1 MRGRTAALVSVLDQ
15 GAAGLTNIL
24 VLVLAARLSTASGF
38 AEFSMVYLVF
48 TVALGLFMAYV
59 GQELVLVRGGAG
71 AVAAACRSALGF
83 TAVAALATGAALA
96 ATGAALPPGG
106 RALAALGAVLPVVLL
121 QDAAR
126 FCFSLLGRP
135 HHALAADGLRLVST
149 VAVLALQPAGA
160 SPSRLVLAWG
170 LAALPGLAVAALLL
184 RRPLAGARPDWRR
197 YVRRGHLGRRFAVEF
212 AVGNGSSQL
221 AVLCLGL
228 FGSPLAVGA
237 LRGASA
243 LFGPLNVFFGAANGF
258 GPPLLN
264 RLGGHRAVV
273 RATLLL
279 GGALAA
285 TGAVWGGVWW
295 LLPDGAGRAVLG
307 DTWPAVAAL
316 LPASAAQYTLMG
328 LGVSALL
335 TLRVLSPRDTLPVQV
350 VFSLLS
356 VALLYAGFVLGG
368 AVGAAWGL
376 AGGSA
381 AKALAAWVR
390 VARLRRRAAAAP
402 QEAHAPGQ
410 PDGPAQADGPG
421 RPEAPGSPGTPEQP
435 DAGGRPQPPGRPE
448 QPEGPSGPS
457 GGQPRRAPRSRR

>member
-48 TVALGLFMAYV
+48 TVTLGLFMAYV
-59 GQELVLVRGGAG
+59 GQELVLVRGGADT
-71 AVAAACRSALGF
+71 VATACRSALAF
-83 TAVAALATGAALA
+83 TGTAALATGAVLA
-96 ATGAALPPGG
+96 ASGGVVPPAG
-106 RALAALGAVLPVVLL
+106 RALMALGAVLPVVLL

-126 FCFSLLGRP
+126 YCFSVLGRP
-135 HHALAADGLRLVST
+135 HHALLADGLRLVST
-149 VAVLALQPAGA
+149 VSVLALQPAGA
-160 SPSRLVLAWG
+160 SPARLVTAWG
-170 LAALPGLAVAALLL
+170 LAALPGLAAAVLLL
-184 RRPLAGARPDWRR
+184 RRPLAVGRTDLRR
-197 YVRRGHLGRRFAVEF
+197 YGRRGHLGQRFVVEF

-221 AVLCLGL
+221 AVLALGL
-228 FGSPLAVGA
+228 LGSPLAVGA

-264 RLGGHRAVV
+264 RLGGRAVV

-279 GGALAA
+279 GGALAVA
-285 TGAVWGGVWW
+285 GAAWGGVWW
-295 LLPDGAGRAVLG
+295 LLPDGWGRRVLG

-316 LPASAAQYTLMG
+316 LPASTAQYTLMG

-335 TLRVLSPRDTLPVQV
+335 TLRVLSPRETLPVQV

-356 VALLYAGFVLGG
+356 VALLSAGYVLAG

-390 VARLRRRAAAAP
+390 VVLVRRRAAAPTASGDGAP
-402 QEAHAPGQ
+402 AP
-410 PDGPAQADGPG
+410 A
-421 RPEAPGSPGTPEQP
+421 RH
-435 DAGGRPQPPGRPE
+435 
-448 QPEGPSGPS
+448 
-457 GGQPRRAPRSRR
+457 

>member
-1 MRGRTAALVSVLDQ
+1 MRGRTAAVASVLDQ

-24 VLVLAARLSTASGF
+24 VLVLAARLSTAAGF

-59 GQELVLVRGGAG
+59 GQALVLVRGGAG
-71 AVAAACRSALGF
+71 AVASACRSALAF
-83 TAVAALATGAALA
+83 TAAGALATGVVLALA
-96 ATGAALPPGG
+96 GAVLPPGA
-106 RALAALGAVLPVVLL
+106 RALVALGAVLPVVLL

-126 FCFSLLGRP
+126 YCFSLLGRP
-135 HHALAADGLRLVST
+135 HHALAADGLRLAST
-149 VAVLALQPAGA
+149 VAVLAMQPAGA
-160 SPSRLVLAWG
+160 SPARLVLAWG
-170 LAALPGLAVAALLL
+170 LAALPGLLVAGLLL
-184 RRPLAGARPDWRR
+184 RRPLAGARAEVRR
-197 YVRRGHLGRRFAVEF
+197 YLRRGHLGRRFVVEF
-212 AVGNGSSQL
+212 AVGSGSSQV

-228 FGSPLAVGA
+228 VGSPLAVGA

-264 RLGGHRAVV
+264 RLGGGRSVV
-273 RATLLL
+273 RVTLLL
-279 GGALAA
+279 GCALAA

-295 LLPDGAGRAVLG
+295 LLPDGWGRRVLG
-307 DTWPAVAAL
+307 ESWPAVAAL

-335 TLRVLSPRDTLPVQV
+335 TLRVLSPRETLPVQV

-356 VALLYAGFVLGG
+356 VALLYAGFAAGG

-381 AKALAAWVR
+381 AKAVAAWVR
-390 VARLRRRAAAAP
+390 VARVRRRADRTPEAAAV
-402 QEAHAPGQ
+402 
-410 PDGPAQADGPG
+410 
-421 RPEAPGSPGTPEQP
+421 
-435 DAGGRPQPPGRPE
+435 AG
-448 QPEGPSGPS
+448 
-457 GGQPRRAPRSRR
+457 A